1 MKVGVIGAGV
11 MGRGIAQ
18 VSAMAGHSVI
28 LFDINHEM
36 IEVAQKAIDSNL
48 KKAIDL
54 KKITTEEK
62 EATQE
67 RIQFSNS
74 IADVNVDLVI
84 EAIVEKIDVKLKV
97 FNELAEIN
105 KENTIYA
112 SNTSSIPLTQIAAGF
127 NYPQKMIG
135 IHFFNPAHIMKLV
148 EVIRAEQT
156 SAEVLDV
163 ATNYVSS
170 IQKRCII
177 AADSPGFIVNRVA
190 RHFYV
195 EGLKILEEDVA
206 SHETIDELIRSAG
219 FKMGPFELMDL
230 IGVETNLSVTESMY
244 ELFNYDQKFRPNRI
258 QQKKVQAGYFGRKS
272 GQGFYT
278 YDK

>member
-1 MKVGVIGAGV
+1 MKIGVIGAGV

-18 VSAMAGHSVI
+18 VSAMAGHSVV

-36 IEVAQKAIDSNL
+36 LEVAENAIDKNLVKAID
-48 KKAIDL
+48 I
-54 KKITTEEK
+54 KKINSQEK
-62 EATQE
+62 ESTQK

-74 IADVNVDLVI
+74 IADVKVDLVI
-84 EAIVEKIDVKLKV
+84 EAIVEKIEVKLKV
-97 FNELAEIN
+97 FNDLAEIN
-105 KENTIYA
+105 KEDTVYA

-127 NYPQKMIG
+127 KYPSRMVG

-156 SAEVLDV
+156 DPQVLDQ
-163 ATNYVSS
+163 AISYVSS
-170 IQKRCII
+170 VRKKFII
-177 AADSPGFIVNRVA
+177 AADAPGFIVNRVA

-195 EGLKILEEDVA
+195 EGLKVLEENVA
-206 SHETIDELIRSAG
+206 SHEVIDELIRSSG

-244 ELFNYDQKFRPNRI
+244 KLFNYDQKFRPNRI

-272 GQGFYT
+272 GQGFYS
-278 YDK
+278 YD

>member
-1 MKVGVIGAGV
+1 MKIGVIGAGV

-18 VSAMAGHSVI
+18 VSAMAGHSVV
-28 LFDINHEM
+28 LFDVNHEM
-36 IEVAQKAIDSNL
+36 LEVAENAIDKNL
-48 KKAIDL
+48 TKAIDL
-54 KKITTEEK
+54 KKINSQEK
-62 EATQE
+62 ESTQK

-74 IADVNVDLVI
+74 VADVKVDLII
-84 EAIVEKIDVKLKV
+84 EAIVEKIEAKLKV
-97 FNELAEIN
+97 FNDLAEIN
-105 KENTIYA
+105 KEDTVYA

-127 NYPQKMIG
+127 KYPSRMVG

-156 SAEVLDV
+156 DPQVLEQ
-163 ATNYVSS
+163 AISYVSS
-170 IQKRCII
+170 VRKKFII
-177 AADSPGFIVNRVA
+177 AADAPGFIVNRVA

-195 EGLKILEEDVA
+195 EGLKVLEEDVA
-206 SHETIDELIRSAG
+206 SHEVIDELIRSSG

-244 ELFNYDQKFRPNRI
+244 KLFNYDQKFRPNRI

-272 GQGFYT
+272 GEGFYS
-278 YDK
+278 YD

>member
-1 MKVGVIGAGV
+1 MKIGVIGAGV

-18 VSAMAGHSVI
+18 VSAMAGHSVV
-28 LFDINHEM
+28 LFDVNHEM
-36 IEVAQKAIDSNL
+36 LEVAENAIDKNL
-48 KKAIDL
+48 TKAIDL
-54 KKITTEEK
+54 KKINSQEK
-62 EATQE
+62 ESTQK

-74 IADVNVDLVI
+74 VADVKVDLII
-84 EAIVEKIDVKLKV
+84 EAIVEKIEAKLKV
-97 FNELAEIN
+97 FNDLAEIN
-105 KENTIYA
+105 KEDTVYA

-127 NYPQKMIG
+127 KYPSRMVG

-156 SAEVLDV
+156 DPQVLEQ
-163 ATNYVSS
+163 AISYVSS
-170 IQKRCII
+170 VRKKFII
-177 AADSPGFIVNRVA
+177 AADAPGFIVNRVA

-195 EGLKILEEDVA
+195 EGLKVLEEDVA
-206 SHETIDELIRSAG
+206 SHEVIDELIRSSG

-244 ELFNYDQKFRPNRI
+244 KLFNYDQKFRPNRI

-272 GQGFYT
+272 GQGFYS

>member
-1 MKVGVIGAGV
+1 MKIGVIGAGV

-18 VSAMAGHSVI
+18 VSAMAGHSVV
-28 LFDINHEM
+28 LFDVNHEM
-36 IEVAQKAIDSNL
+36 LEVAENAIDKNL
-48 KKAIDL
+48 TKAIDL
-54 KKITTEEK
+54 KKINSQEK
-62 EATQE
+62 ESTQK

-74 IADVNVDLVI
+74 VADVKVDLII
-84 EAIVEKIDVKLKV
+84 EAIVEKIEAKLKV
-97 FNELAEIN
+97 FNDLAEIN
-105 KENTIYA
+105 KEDTVYA

-127 NYPQKMIG
+127 KYPSRMVG

-156 SAEVLDV
+156 DPQVLEQ
-163 ATNYVSS
+163 AISYVSS
-170 IQKRCII
+170 VRKKFII
-177 AADSPGFIVNRVA
+177 AADAPGFIVNRVA

-195 EGLKILEEDVA
+195 EGLKVLEEDVA
-206 SHETIDELIRSAG
+206 SHEVIDELIRGSG

-244 ELFNYDQKFRPNRI
+244 KLFNYDQKFRPNRI

-272 GQGFYT
+272 GQGFYS
-278 YDK
+278 YD

>member
-1 MKVGVIGAGV
+1 MKIGVIGAGV

-18 VSAMAGHSVI
+18 VSAMAGHSVV

-36 IEVAQKAIDSNL
+36 LEVAENAIDKNL
-48 KKAIDL
+48 VKAIDL
-54 KKITTEEK
+54 KKINSQEK
-62 EATQE
+62 ESTQK

-74 IADVNVDLVI
+74 IADVKVDLVI
-84 EAIVEKIDVKLKV
+84 EAIVEKIEVKLKV
-97 FNELAEIN
+97 FNDLAEIN
-105 KENTIYA
+105 KEDTVYA

-127 NYPQKMIG
+127 KYPSRMVG

-156 SAEVLDV
+156 DPQVLDQ
-163 ATNYVSS
+163 AISYVSS
-170 IQKRCII
+170 VRKKFII
-177 AADSPGFIVNRVA
+177 AADAPGFIVNRVA

-195 EGLKILEEDVA
+195 EGLKVLEENVA
-206 SHETIDELIRSAG
+206 SHEIIDELIRSSG

-244 ELFNYDQKFRPNRI
+244 KLFNYDQKFRPNRI

-272 GQGFYT
+272 GQGFYS
-278 YDK
+278 YD

>member
-1 MKVGVIGAGV
+1 MKIGVIGAGV

-36 IEVAQKAIDSNL
+36 LEVAQNAIDKNL
-48 KKAIDL
+48 AKAIDL
-54 KKITTEEK
+54 KKINSQEK
-62 EATQE
+62 ESTQK
-67 RIQFSNS
+67 RTQFSNS
-74 IADVNVDLVI
+74 IADVKVDLVI
-84 EAIVEKIDVKLKV
+84 EAIVEKIEIKLKV
-97 FNELAEIN
+97 FNDLAEIN
-105 KENTIYA
+105 KEDTVYA

-127 NYPQKMIG
+127 KYPSRMVG

-156 SAEVLDV
+156 DPQVLDQ
-163 ATNYVSS
+163 AISYVSS
-170 IQKRCII
+170 VRKKFII
-177 AADSPGFIVNRVA
+177 AADAPGFIVNRVA

-195 EGLKILEEDVA
+195 EGLKVLEENVA
-206 SHETIDELIRSAG
+206 SHEVIDELIRSSG

-244 ELFNYDQKFRPNRI
+244 KLFNYDQKFRPNRI

-272 GQGFYT
+272 GQGFYS
-278 YDK
+278 YD